1 MFIKDV
7 FNKFKLL
14 FSKKTP
20 ALPYPVV
27 NNFEAKTS
35 NFVSQL
41 KEENLPEFSPE
52 VLSFNTL
59 DGAIE
64 QYIISYLKLAQEGHK
79 NSYTAL
85 TSIGGKLESR
95 SKSFFG

>member
-1 MFIKDV
+1 MKDDKNEVMDFMFIKDF
-7 FNKFKLL
+7 FNKFRLL

-20 ALPYPVV
+20 ALPNPVA
-27 NNFEAKTS
+27 NNFDTKTL
-35 NFVSQL
+35 NLVSQL

-64 QYIISYLKLAQEGHK
+64 QYIISYLKK
-79 NSYTAL
+79 SYVLVA
-85 TSIGGKLESR
+85 IYIPI
-95 SKSFFG
+95 